1 LEKNVHISP
10 PSSSKEMGWGEL
22 SPEGAKYNSTGQS
35 PVKINPHHFK
45 PCDTYKEKNRKLKMK
60 S

>member
-1 LEKNVHISP
+1 VGTIGKECTHIAPFFFKREGKGVS
-10 PSSSKEMGWGEL
+10 L

-45 PCDTYKEKNRKLKMK
+45 P
-60 S
+60 